1 MDLQLKGKRALVMG
15 SSTGLGR
22 AVAEALIAEGV
33 DVILC
38 ARSEEKLQKAVKEIG
53 ARAGIV
59 ADLTKAGVAKN
70 LIEKSIQ
77 TLGGLDILVTNTG
90 GPQKNN
96 FQDVT
101 REQWHTDFQ
110 SLWMSVIE
118 SLNAVLPSMRQQKFG
133 RILMITSLAAKEP
146 LAGLTTSNGFRAG
159 LSGLAKSIVNE
170 VASDGITI
178 NLLLPGY
185 TATDRLKEL
194 KLTDEKIRQLVPAG
208 RLGEPREL
216 ADLACFL
223 SSPRAGYINGQSI
236 VVDGGALRGHS

>member
-22 AVAEALIAEGV
+22 AVAESLIAEGV
-33 DVILC
+33 EVILC
-38 ARSEEKLQKAVKEIG
+38 ARSDEKLQKAVKETG
-53 ARAGIV
+53 ARAGFSC
-59 ADLTKAGVAKN
+59 DLTKAGAAKD
-70 LIEKSIQ
+70 LISKAIKS
-77 TLGGLDILVTNTG
+77 LGGLDILVTNTG
-90 GPQKNN
+90 GPLKNN
-96 FQDVT
+96 FQDVSL
-101 REQWHTDFQ
+101 EQWHTDFQ
-110 SLWMSVIE
+110 SLWMSVVE
-118 SLNAVLPSMRQQKFG
+118 SLNAVLPDMKKQKFG
-133 RILMITSLAAKEP
+133 RIIMITSLAAKEP

-159 LSGLAKSIVNE
+159 LAGLAKSIVNE

-185 TATDRLKEL
+185 TATDRLKDL
-194 KLTDEKIRQLVPAG
+194 KLTDEKIRQMVPAG
-208 RLGEPREL
+208 RLGDPQEL